1 MDEIIRKVAA
11 LGLPGVLLA
20 ITIATTGFA
29 GGAALTTALAALGG
43 PVGMIGGIAVLG
55 VAGLVADAV
64 AKVGIENFLVGVYCQ
79 RRINESHSNLLA
91 EIRNLPVSQD
101 LKNKLELVVRDG
113 RGC

>member
-1 MDEIIRKVAA
+1 MDEVIRKVAA

-29 GGAALTTALAALGG
+29 GGAALTTALATLGG

-64 AKVGIENFLVGVYCQ
+64 AKVGIQNFLVGVYCKRRETEQ
-79 RRINESHSNLLA
+79 RDQLLNE
-91 EIRNLPVSQD
+91 IKKLPISQD
-101 LKNKLELVVRDG
+101 LKNALTLVVIN
-113 RGC
+113 GC

>member
-1 MDEIIRKVAA
+1 MDEVVRKVAA

-29 GGAALTTALAALGG
+29 GGAALTTALATLGG

-64 AKVGIENFLVGVYCQ
+64 AKVGIQNFLVGVYCKRRETEQ
-79 RRINESHSNLLA
+79 RDQLLNE
-91 EIRNLPVSQD
+91 IKKLPISQD
-101 LKNKLELVVRDG
+101 LKNTLTLVVIN
-113 RGC
+113 GC